1 MYNDSFSYA
10 GKKRGNSHWV
20 LRCCVGEKVS
30 ERVRPRILTQLTCSI
45 PIKGMGSIFLGRQG
59 LWKMISLVLA
69 VLIFSLLLSD
79 QFEM

>member
-1 MYNDSFSYA
+1 M
-10 GKKRGNSHWV
+10 
-20 LRCCVGEKVS
+20 LRRPIGENVS
-30 ERVRPRILTQLTCSI
+30 ERVRPRILPQLTCSI
-45 PIKGMGSIFLGRQG
+45 PIKGMGSTFLGRRG